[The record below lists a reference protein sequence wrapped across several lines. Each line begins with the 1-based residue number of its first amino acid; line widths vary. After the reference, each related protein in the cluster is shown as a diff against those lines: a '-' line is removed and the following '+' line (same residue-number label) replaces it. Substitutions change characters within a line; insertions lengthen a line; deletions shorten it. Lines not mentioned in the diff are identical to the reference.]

1 MTKQKPG
8 RPETPE
14 WKKQFVRDIFVA
26 HPEAS
31 AYKIYT
37 LGKARHGKGNFPGQS
52 KTAEIVQGLID
63 AGGVRQL
70 DQDPAVAP
78 WSEEWCESGLASTL
92 LVLHNTAKD
101 VAQKN
106 FRYLTDRQIKWF
118 SWLSDL
124 FDLSKKREI
133 LLLLWFG
140 IRYSE
145 QERSVKKLGYMDLEP
160 ATYWLDRMVMEW
172 TGRIEPRYPGDTI
185 PNDTQLADDIFFYF
199 KDITEGR
206 ESHWLIGRVRNAEP
220 TDGVSDADRDEDE
233 ELEAGELG
241 EQEDYDWLNIP

>member
-1 MTKQKPG
+1 MCI
-8 RPETPE
+8 
-14 WKKQFVRDIFVA
+14 RD
-26 HPEAS
+26 
-31 AYKIYT
+31 
-37 LGKARHGKGNFPGQS
+37 RHN
-52 KTAEIVQGLID
+52 I
-63 AGGVRQL
+63 
-70 DQDPAVAP
+70 
-78 WSEEWCESGLASTL
+78 
-92 LVLHNTAKD
+92 AKD
-101 VAQKN
+101 VAQGN
-106 FRYLTDRQIKWF
+106 FGYLTDRQTKWF
-118 SWLSDL
+118 SRLSDL
-124 FDLSKKREI
+124 FDLSKRREI

-140 IRYSE
+140 IRYSD
-145 QERSVKKLGYMDLEP
+145 QERSVKKLGYTDLEP

-241 EQEDYDWLNIP
+241 EQDDYDWLNIP

>member
-1 MTKQKPG
+1 MKNQKPG

-52 KTAEIVQGLID
+52 KTAEIVQELID

-70 DQDPAVAP
+70 DQDPAVTP
-78 WSEEWCESGLASTL
+78 WSEEWSESGFASTL

-101 VAQKN
+101 VAQEN
-106 FRYLTDRQIKWF
+106 FRYLTDRQTKWF
-118 SWLSDL
+118 SRLSDL
-124 FDLSKKREI
+124 FDLSKRREI

-140 IRYSE
+140 IRYSD
-145 QERSVKKLGYMDLEP
+145 QERSVKKLGYTDLEP

-172 TGRIEPRYPGDTI
+172 TGRIEPRYPDDTI

-206 ESHWLIGRVRNAEP
+206 EPHWLIGRVRNSEP
-220 TDGVSDADRDEDE
+220 TNGVSDADRDEDE

-241 EQEDYDWLNIP
+241 EQDDYDWVNIP

>member
-1 MTKQKPG
+1 MTIKKPG
-8 RPETPE
+8 RPETSE
-14 WKKQFVRDIFVA
+14 SKIQLVRDMFVA
-26 HPEAS
+26 NPEAS
-31 AYKIYT
+31 PYRIYK
-37 LGKARHGKGNFPGQS
+37 LGINRHAKGNFPGQS
-52 KTAEIVQGLID
+52 KTAKIVQELID

-70 DQDPAVAP
+70 DQDPAVTP
-78 WSEEWCESGLASTL
+78 WSEEWRESGISSTL

-101 VAQKN
+101 VASEN
-106 FRYLTDRQIKWF
+106 FRYLTDRQTKWF

-124 FDLSKKREI
+124 FDLSKRREI

-145 QERSVKKLGYMDLEP
+145 QERSVKKLGYTDLEP

-172 TGRIEPRYPGDTI
+172 TGRIEPRYPDDTI

-206 ESHWLIGRVRNAEP
+206 EPHWLIGRVRNSEP
-220 TDGVSDADRDEDE
+220 TNGVSDADRDEDE
-233 ELEAGELG
+233 ELEADELG
-241 EQEDYDWLNIP
+241 EQDDYDWVNIP